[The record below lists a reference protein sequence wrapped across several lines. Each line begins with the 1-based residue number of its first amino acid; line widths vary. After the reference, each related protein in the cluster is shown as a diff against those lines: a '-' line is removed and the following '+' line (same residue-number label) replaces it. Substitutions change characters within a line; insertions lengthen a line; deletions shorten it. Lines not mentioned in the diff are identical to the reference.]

1 MADIRR
7 VLLDGYPT
15 VMVRRDLNGSDQLVA
30 ADGRTVA
37 VVDAVHLPP
46 VEPTKIICCHLNH
59 ISRVHEFGVSLP
71 PAPTYFHKPISALNA
86 HRAAVVRP
94 SNCKWLN
101 YEGEVAIVIGRTCRN
116 VTYAQAGDYIAGYTV
131 ANDYGL
137 HDFRDTDSGSMLRVK
152 GADTLCPLG
161 PGLITDWDFRG
172 KRIRTLVNGEVK
184 QDGSTDEMAWD
195 MHYLVADIARLIT
208 LVPGDVILSGTPAIS
223 RSVQPGDEVT
233 VEVEGLGALTNHI
246 VEGPAP
252 VSDEVG
258 AQPTE
263 TEEVLST
270 AMGGDWPLRGQRR
283 PLPTERDQLPF
294 PRIRPKLAE

>member
-15 VMVRRDLNGSDQLVA
+15 VMTADGDVLNS
-30 ADGRTVA
+30 ADGRSIGIA
-37 VVDAVHLPP
+37 DAVHLAP

-94 SNCKWLN
+94 RNCKWLN

-131 ANDYGL
+131 ANDFGL

-184 QDGSTDEMAWD
+184 QNGSTDEMAWD

-246 VEGPAP
+246 VEGPTP

-283 PLPTERDQLPF
+283 PRNTEREELPF
-294 PRIRPKLAE
+294 PRIHPKLPQ

>member
-15 VMVRRDLNGSDQLVA
+15 VMTVERDVLVA
-30 ADGRTVA
+30 ADGRSVA
-37 VVDAVHLPP
+37 VADAVHLAP

-116 VTYAQAGDYIAGYTV
+116 VSYAQAGDYIAGYTV

-161 PGLITDWDFRG
+161 PGLISGWDFHG

-246 VEGPAP
+246 VEGPTP
-252 VSDEVG
+252 VSDEIG

-283 PLPTERDQLPF
+283 PRATERDELPF
-294 PRIRPKLAE
+294 PRIRPKMPE

>member
-15 VMVRRDLNGSDQLVA
+15 VVVRDQEQLVA

-37 VVDAVHLPP
+37 VADAVHLPP

-116 VTYAQAGDYIAGYTV
+116 VTYAQAGEYIAGYTV

-208 LVPGDVILSGTPAIS
+208 LVPGDVILSGTPAVS

-246 VEGPAP
+246 VEGPTP

-283 PLPTERDQLPF
+283 PRNTEREELPF
-294 PRIRPKLAE
+294 PRIRPKLPE